1 MGAGV
6 GDVGG
11 VEGDGGAGG
20 AGAGG
25 CIVTICEVSQS
36 VMIKVRQQ
44 DMDEILIKK
53 WYRNFC

>member
-11 VEGDGGAGG
+11 AGG
-20 AGAGG
+20 F
-25 CIVTICEVSQS
+25 IVTTCEVSQS
-36 VMIKVRQQ
+36 VMIKVRQPN
-44 DMDEILIKK
+44 MDERLIK